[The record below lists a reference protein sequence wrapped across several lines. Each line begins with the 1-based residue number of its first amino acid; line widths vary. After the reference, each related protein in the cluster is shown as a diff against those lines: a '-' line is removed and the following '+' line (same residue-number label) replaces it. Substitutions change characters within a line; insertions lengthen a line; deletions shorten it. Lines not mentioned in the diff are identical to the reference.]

1 MKALDTTRMFPDVI
15 GQENVKRK
23 LGFYA
28 RNYKANNRIPH
39 LFFSA
44 PKGAGK
50 THVANAM
57 ARLLADPE
65 EEKKA
70 KRYITVNCSELKS
83 LSKFVNEFLIPKV
96 TGYDVTV
103 FFDECHMMPKG
114 IANALLTILNPNKH
128 RRTEYSY
135 EDFDMEFDF
144 TRQSFM
150 MATTE
155 YDKVFEPLKSRFT
168 EITLQEY
175 TLDELGRIAA
185 LNLEGYSFEDGVLED
200 IARVSR
206 GNARTATTLA
216 DDIKDN
222 LDMLG
227 TTILTWGVW
236 DFFRYAHNINP
247 LGLYDREILTLGVL
261 RDNDP
266 SPVSVSFVCA
276 NVGDTLGTVQNYE
289 RMLMKNG
296 LMERENNCQRVI
308 TKKGRE
314 YMAELDEIIKKHK
327 EYA

>member
-1 MKALDTTRMFPDVI
+1 MKAVNTTRMFPDVI

-28 RNYKANNRIPH
+28 QNYKANNRIPH
-39 LFFSA
+39 LFYSA

-50 THVANAM
+50 THLANAM
-57 ARLLADPE
+57 ARLLASRE
-65 EEKKA
+65 EEGKA
-70 KRYITVNCSELKS
+70 KKYMTINCSELKS

-96 TGYDVTV
+96 VDQECTV

-114 IANALLTILNPNKH
+114 IANALLTILNPNKD

-144 TRQSFM
+144 CRQSFM

-175 TLDELGRIAA
+175 TLDELGRIAI
-185 LNLEGYSFEDGVLED
+185 LNLNGYDFEDGVLED
-200 IARVSR
+200 IAAVSR

-227 TTILTWGVW
+227 TKTLTKDIW
-236 DFFRYAHNINP
+236 DYFKYAHNINP
-247 LGLYDREILTLGVL
+247 LGLYEREIGVL
-261 RDNDP
+261 NVLNENHP
-266 SPVSVSFVCA
+266 TPVSVSFVCA

-296 LMERENNCQRVI
+296 LMERENNCQRII
-308 TKKGRE
+308 TKKGRD
-314 YMAELDEIIKKHK
+314 YIDELNKIVERNK
-327 EYA
+327 EYE

>member
-28 RNYKANNRIPH
+28 QNYKANNRIPH

-114 IANALLTILNPNKH
+114 IANALLTILNPNKD

-175 TLDELGRIAA
+175 TLDELGRIAS
-185 LNLEGYSFEDGVLED
+185 LNLEGYSFEDGVLDD

-227 TTILTWGVW
+227 TTILTWDVW

-261 RDNDP
+261 EENHP

-314 YMAELDEIIKKHK
+314 YMAELDKIAKKHK

>member
-1 MKALDTTRMFPDVI
+1 MDTSKLFPNVV
-15 GQENVKRK
+15 GQSKVKRK
-23 LGFYA
+23 LAFYA
-28 RNYKANNRIPH
+28 KNYKANSRIPH

-50 THVANAM
+50 THVATAM
-57 ARLLADPE
+57 SRLLASRE
-65 EEKKA
+65 NEGKA
-70 KRYITVNCSELKS
+70 KVLRTVNCSEFKGLA
-83 LSKFVNEFLIPKV
+83 KFVNEFLIPKV
-96 TGYDVTV
+96 VDQEVTV
-103 FFDECHMMPKG
+103 FFDECHMMPKQ
-114 IANALLTILNPNKH
+114 IANALLTILNPNKD
-128 RRTEYSY
+128 RRTQYSY
-135 EDFDMEFDF
+135 EDFDMDFDF

-175 TLDELGRIAA
+175 SLEELGKIVSY
-185 LNLEGYSFEDGVLED
+185 NLDGYDFEDGVLED
-200 IARVSR
+200 IASVTR

-227 TTILTWGVW
+227 TTKLTNDIW
-236 DFFRYAHNINP
+236 DYFKYAHNLNP
-247 LGLYDREILTLGVL
+247 LGLFEREIGVL
-261 RDNDP
+261 NVLNENHP

-296 LMERENNCQRVI
+296 LMERENNCQRLI
-308 TKKGRE
+308 TAKGRDYLTNLE
-314 YMAELDEIIKKHK
+314 EITQKNKA
-327 EYA
+327 YA

>member
-1 MKALDTTRMFPDVI
+1 MFPDVI
-15 GQENVKRK
+15 GQESVKRK

-28 RNYKANNRIPH
+28 QNYRANNRIPH

-50 THVANAM
+50 THIANAM
-57 ARLLADPE
+57 ARLLASS
-65 EEKKA
+65 EKAGKA
-70 KRYITVNCSELKS
+70 KHYITVNCSELKTV
-83 LSKFVNEFLIPKV
+83 SKFVNEFLIPKV
-96 TGYDVTV
+96 TGYEVTV

-114 IANALLTILNPNKH
+114 IANALLTILNPNKN
-128 RRTEYSY
+128 RRTEYSF

-175 TLDELGRIAA
+175 TLGELGRIAS
-185 LNLEGYSFEDGVLED
+185 LGLEGYSFGEGVLED
-200 IARVSR
+200 IAGVAR

-227 TTILTWGVW
+227 TTTLTRDVW
-236 DFFRYAHNINP
+236 DFFKYAHNINP
-247 LGLYDREILTLGVL
+247 LGLYEREIGVL
-261 RDNDP
+261 RVLNENHP
-266 SPVSVSFVCA
+266 RPVSISFVCA

-308 TKKGRE
+308 TKEGSSYIR
-314 YMAELDEIIKKHK
+314 ELDEIINKNK